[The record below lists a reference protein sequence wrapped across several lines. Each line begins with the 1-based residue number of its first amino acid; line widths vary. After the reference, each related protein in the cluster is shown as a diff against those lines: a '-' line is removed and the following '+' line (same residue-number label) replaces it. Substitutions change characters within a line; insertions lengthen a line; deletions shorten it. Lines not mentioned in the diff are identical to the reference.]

1 MSLDRDIRRA
11 LEVRLSGVSGLPTVA
26 WENVS
31 FEPPNQSAWI
41 RTKYFPISEAS
52 VGTGLN
58 AVIESRGQYL
68 IDVFYPQNDG
78 GPLNAD
84 TTARIIIDHFPRGLF
99 LSENNKT
106 VRILTSERRGA
117 IPIDG
122 WYVVPVI
129 VTWYC
134 YITE

>member
-11 LEVRLSGVSGLPTVA
+11 LEKRLSALSGIPTIA
-26 WENVS
+26 YENVS
-31 FEPPNQSAWI
+31 FEPASRTAFC
-41 RTKYFPISEAS
+41 RTKYFPISERP
-52 VGTGLN
+52 VGTGAN
-58 AVIESRGQYL
+58 AIIEARGQYL
-68 IDVFYPQNDG
+68 IDVFYPQNDN

-84 TTARIIIDHFPRGLF
+84 VAARSIIDHFPRGLF
-99 LSENNKT
+99 LSENSKT

-117 IPIDG
+117 IPIDS